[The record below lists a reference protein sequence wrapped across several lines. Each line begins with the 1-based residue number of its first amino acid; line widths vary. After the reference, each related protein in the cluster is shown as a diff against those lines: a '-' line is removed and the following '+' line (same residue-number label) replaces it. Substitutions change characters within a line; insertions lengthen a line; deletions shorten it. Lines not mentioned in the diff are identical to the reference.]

1 MLSLSLQAY
10 LEHIPFTSL
19 FPAQPISRKRLPS
32 LFGEPR
38 WLRARALHPSPV
50 LFADVE
56 PADACQGHVGN
67 CWLIAALSALAEFP
81 SFFKNKIFITKKA
94 LLSPVVFVFGTS
106 YVFLM
111 RCSGSAPEFLGEWS
125 AISLAVV
132 FWIKGKHHRH
142 LVICITK
149 R

>member
-132 FWIKGKHHRH
+132 F
-142 LVICITK
+142 
-149 R
+149 